1 MSEDIAVP
9 VDRLADAIDGTLE
22 IGREHGLPACSW
34 GHAGDGNLHST
45 FMLDATDRNSVS
57 ARWPPRHDLHRLAV
71 ALGGTISGEH
81 GVGWLKRGE
90 LDLQLGPRELELHR
104 AVKGLFDPHGVMN
117 PGKKA

>member
-1 MSEDIAVP
+1 MSTDC
-9 VDRLADAIDGTLE
+9 
-22 IGREHGLPACSW
+22 PACSW

-45 FMLDATDRNSVS
+45 FMLDATDPEQRERAV
-57 ARWPPRHDLHRLAV
+57 AAAHDLHRLAV

-117 PGKKA
+117 PGKKT